1 MSGGMHAIDEY
12 VDMLLSPAPAAS
24 PGEASLAGEPLRPAL
39 AVASVPPA
47 APAPATE
54 AASPAPAPAPAPAA
68 APAPDPSRWLRLRC
82 GDQVYALELLKIRE
96 VTLPA
101 PLLPL
106 RGASPAVGGIMNLRG
121 QVVPV
126 VDLGLHFGGQPVE
139 DTPETRIVIL
149 QDRHEVLGLR
159 VSAVDDIVPVAPDG
173 IEDAR
178 ESRLA
183 PVGDERI
190 QGIARPGGRVMLLL
204 DARQLMSS
212 PLH

>member
-1 MSGGMHAIDEY
+1 MSIGMHAIDEY
-12 VDMLLSPAPAAS
+12 VDMLLSPAPTPDPA
-24 PGEASLAGEPLRPAL
+24 PAGSAPATAMPAL
-39 AVASVPPA
+39 APA
-47 APAPATE
+47 ALP
-54 AASPAPAPAPAPAA
+54 PAA
-68 APAPDPSRWLRLRC
+68 APTLREQEPAAGPAPSLWLRLRC

-106 RGASPAVGGIMNLRG
+106 RGTHPAVGGIMNLRG

-126 VDLGLHFGGQPVE
+126 IDLGVHFGGPPVE
-139 DTPETRIVIL
+139 DSPDARVVIL

-159 VSAVDDIVPVAPDG
+159 VSAVDDIVPVAAEG

-183 PVGDERI
+183 PVGDQRI

-204 DARQLMSS
+204 DASQLISA